1 LPGAGNEVIGQEE
14 IQELLDVM
22 KSGYLFR
29 YGSLDDPKYKKKVYI
44 LENEFARYCGVKHAL
59 AVTSGSAALFVAL
72 KAIGLQPGDEV
83 IVPTYTFVATFS
95 SVIFSGGIPILTE
108 IDESMNIDPK
118 DIEKR
123 ITPRTKAIVPVH
135 MLGNSCDMD
144 TVMAIAKKYNLK
156 VVEDACQAIGGSY
169 HGKNLGSI
177 GNIGAFSLNIF
188 KMITAGDGGLMIT
201 NDTDLYKRAFGFHDQ
216 GHSPNRSGVEVGQ
229 RNILGLNFRMNEL
242 TGAVALAQVRKM
254 DDIISTLRS
263 KKAKLKSAIT
273 TIPGIKFR
281 TLNDPDGDC
290 ATLCTVI
297 FEDAAKAAQVAKKL
311 GTTTVDRSGWHVY
324 ANMEHVNH
332 WLAER
337 NLPHD
342 KGAYPQTDD
351 ILGRS
356 VNLTVGV
363 VDAGLGA
370 SFGINI
376 HSTDEEIDIAAE
388 QFREACS

>member
-29 YGSLDDPKYKKKVYI
+29 YGSLDDPKYKRKVYI

-351 ILGRS
+351 ILSRS